1 MNAFHPDFIKTHYP
15 DLMDGHRTTQRV
27 STSMTKVVARAR
39 KTNPKHGTM
48 LGITKATPVSLKPLP
63 FMVYSKAGMPSAK
76 KKQIQA

>member
-15 DLMDGHRTTQRV
+15 NLMDGHRATQRT
-27 STSMTKVVARAR
+27 SQSMTKVVAKAR

-63 FMVYSKAGMPSAK
+63 FMRISSAK
-76 KKQIQA
+76 KKQVQA